1 MTETKFFKT
10 IIGIL
15 LCAMFALFYAHQEV
29 EIVKSGLLINKNRY
43 EVSLLLDQYRS
54 LVYNLSRLESPE
66 RVENT
71 LFANEMSLYM
81 PSVRKTRGF
90 RRRRLA
96 KEVEPERKESF
107 LARLFDRFSTKAEA
121 KVIKD

>member
-1 MTETKFFKT
+1 MAETRFFKS

-15 LCAMFALFYAHQEV
+15 LCATFALFYAHQEV
-29 EIVKSGLLINKNRY
+29 EIVKAGLLINKNRY

-66 RVENT
+66 RVEST
-71 LFANEMSLYM
+71 LFANEISLSM
-81 PSVRKTRGF
+81 PRVRKAHGIG
-90 RRRRLA
+90 RRRLA
-96 KEVEPERKESF
+96 KEAHHERKESF

-121 KVIKD
+121 KAVKD

>member
-1 MTETKFFKT
+1 MAETRFLKT
-10 IIGIL
+10 ITAIL

-29 EIVKSGLLINKNRY
+29 EIVKAGLLINKNRY

-71 LFANEMSLYM
+71 LFANEISLSM
-81 PSVRKTRGF
+81 PSARKTRGF
-90 RRRRLA
+90 GRRRLA

-107 LARLFDRFSTKAEA
+107 LGRLFDRFATKAEA
-121 KVIKD
+121 KVVKD

>member
-1 MTETKFFKT
+1 MAETRFLKT
-10 IIGIL
+10 ITGIL

-29 EIVKSGLLINKNRY
+29 EIVKAGLHINKNRY

-71 LFANEMSLYM
+71 LFANEISLSM

-90 RRRRLA
+90 GRRRLA

-107 LARLFDRFSTKAEA
+107 LGRLFDRFATKAEA
-121 KVIKD
+121 KVVKD